1 MVLNLIFRVL
11 EGGSVKRERKDGLL
25 MHASISAMFSL
36 FPFFLL
42 LSFFSILLLFVFLP
56 ILPFG
61 FFLFFT

>member
-11 EGGSVKRERKDGLL
+11 EGRSVKRERKDGLL

-61 FFLFFT
+61 FFLFFS

>member
-61 FFLFFT
+61 FFLFFS